1 MLDSTPV
8 ALDIIV
14 PLPRVRT
21 ALIVGPYI
29 VASQKDEKSRMWYTP
44 LSIGDL

>member
-21 ALIVGPYI
+21 ALIVGPYV
-29 VASQKDEKSRMWYTP
+29 VASHKDEKSRMWNTP
-44 LSIGDL
+44 SSISDL